1 MISILDRY
9 ILKQVTGIFLFGIGL
24 FTVML
29 EAQNL
34 FVLVRFALEQ
44 HLGTG
49 VMLRLVVLRL
59 PYFLVLSFPM
69 ALLLG
74 ALLAVGRLAD
84 HNEVVAMR
92 TGGIS
97 LARMAVPVLAAGAL
111 VAAASLA
118 LSEYVVPLAD
128 QRYWDEVRRVTG
140 QAPPARGYLLFREE
154 EGAGISVYYARRVS
168 EDGATLEG
176 VVVNQE
182 EAGRLAR
189 VIVADRAR
197 FLEGQWIF
205 QDGIVHDLSG
215 PQRLEVRFKHLVAG
229 IRRTPREILAERK
242 EPADMSIRELLGYI
256 NVLRRTGESVARYL
270 VWLHS
275 RIALP
280 ISSITF
286 ALLALPLGL
295 RPHRS
300 SSSIGMGLTVLIVLV
315 YYLLFTVFMALGET
329 GRLPAALAAWL
340 PNLFVAGVG
349 GVLLWRVR

>member
-9 ILKQVTGIFLFGIGL
+9 ILKQVTTVFLFGVAL

-34 FVLVRFALEQ
+34 FVMVRFVMEQ
-44 HLGTG
+44 NVRSD
-49 VMLRLVVLRL
+49 VMVRLLVLRL
-59 PYFLVLSFPM
+59 PYFIVLSLPM

-74 ALLAVGRLAD
+74 ALLAVGRLSD

-97 LARMAVPVLAAGAL
+97 LGRMAVPVVAAGVL
-111 VAAASLA
+111 VAAASLV

-140 QAPPARGYLLFREE
+140 QVQPARGYVLFREE
-154 EGAGISVYYARRVS
+154 EGARVSVYYARKVS

-189 VIVADRAR
+189 VIVANTTR
-197 FLEGQWIF
+197 FVDGRWVFEEG
-205 QDGIVHDLSG
+205 VAHELSG
-215 PQRLEVRFKHLVAG
+215 GPRLEIRFKRLVAG

-242 EPADMSIRELLGYI
+242 EPADMSIRELRGYI

-280 ISSITF
+280 VSSVTF

-300 SSSIGMGLTVLIVLV
+300 SSSIGLGLTVLIVLL
-315 YYLLFTVFMALGET
+315 YYTLFTIVVALGET

-349 GVLLWRVR
+349 AVLLWRIR

>member
-9 ILKQVTGIFLFGIGL
+9 ILKQVTTVFLFGVAL

-59 PYFLVLSFPM
+59 PYFIILSLPM

-74 ALLAVGRLAD
+74 ALLAVGRLSD

-97 LARMAVPVLAAGAL
+97 LARMAVPVFTAGVL

-118 LSEYVVPLAD
+118 LGEYVVPLAD
-128 QRYWDEVRRVTG
+128 QRYWEEVRQATQ
-140 QAPPARGYLLFREE
+140 QAPPARGYVLFREE
-154 EGAGISVYYARRVS
+154 DGPRVSIYYARKVS

-182 EAGRLAR
+182 EAGRLTR
-189 VIVADRAR
+189 IIVANTAR
-197 FLEGQWIF
+197 FIDGRWAFEEG
-205 QDGIVHDLSG
+205 VAHELSG
-215 PQRLEVRFKHLVAG
+215 GPRLEIRFKRLEAG

-242 EPADMSIRELLGYI
+242 EPADMSIRELRGYI
-256 NVLRRTGESVARYL
+256 TVLRRSGESVARYL

-300 SSSIGMGLTVLIVLV
+300 SSSIGLGLTVLIVLV
-315 YYLLFTVFMALGET
+315 YYILFTVFVALGEN
-329 GRLPAALAAWL
+329 GRLPAFLAAWL
-340 PNLFVAGVG
+340 PNLFVGGAG
-349 GVLLWRVR
+349 GVLLWRIR

>member
-9 ILKQVTGIFLFGIGL
+9 ILKQVTTIFLFGVAL

-59 PYFLVLSFPM
+59 PYFIGLSLPM

-74 ALLAVGRLAD
+74 ALLAVGRLSD

-97 LARMAVPVLAAGAL
+97 LARMAVPVLAAGVL
-111 VAAASLA
+111 VAAASLV
-118 LSEYVVPLAD
+118 LSEYVVPRSD

-140 QAPPARGYLLFREE
+140 QVQPARGYVLFREE
-154 EGAGISVYYARRVS
+154 EGARVSVYYARRVS
-168 EDGATLEG
+168 EDGATLQG
-176 VVVNQE
+176 VMVNQE
-182 EAGRLAR
+182 ESGRLGR
-189 VIVADRAR
+189 IIVADRAR
-197 FLEGQWIF
+197 FLEGQWVF
-205 QDGIVHDLSG
+205 DDGIVYDLSG
-215 PQRLEVRFKHLVAG
+215 LQRIEVRFKRLVAG

-242 EPADMSIRELLGYI
+242 DPADMSIRELRGYI

-280 ISSITF
+280 VSSVTF

-300 SSSIGMGLTVLIVLV
+300 SSSIGLGLTVLIVLL
-315 YYLLFTVFMALGET
+315 YYTLFTIAVALGET

-340 PNLFVAGVG
+340 PNLFVGGAG
-349 GVLLWRVR
+349 GVLLWRIR